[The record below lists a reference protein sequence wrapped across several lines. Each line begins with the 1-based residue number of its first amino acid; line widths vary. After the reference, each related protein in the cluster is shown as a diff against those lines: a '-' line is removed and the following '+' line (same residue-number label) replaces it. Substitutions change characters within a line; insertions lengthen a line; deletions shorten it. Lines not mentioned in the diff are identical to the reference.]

1 MPYASVGGPTPT
13 QVCVVLIEITGLLR
27 EKKKRGH
34 EVEMDLD
41 SEVGPGE
48 LRGRLWKD

>member
-27 EKKKRGH
+27 EKKK
-34 EVEMDLD
+34 EDMK
-41 SEVGPGE
+41 
-48 LRGRLWKD
+48 LRWI